1 MNPFFLSESGSP
13 QHLGFAHFEFDRAA
27 HLREDPAG
35 LDALFARPDCRVLA
49 LAGEQ
54 VLLRNETPL
63 DPLFRTQDLPDDPAW
78 RERAFIGLEHGAPR
92 FAVAYGSQAA
102 ETLGQRTGISLV
114 GLRQLAV
121 ETLLSPSALGALACA
136 KALLFWHSRRR
147 FCSVCGQP
155 SKATQGGWRRDCPSC
170 NAQFFPRTDPVVIML
185 AVRGEHCLMGRQ
197 KQFIPGMYSALAG
210 FCEPGETIEDAMR
223 REILEEAGIRV
234 GRVRYLAS
242 QPWPFPASLMIGG
255 LAEAVSE
262 TILRDETELE
272 DARWFS
278 REEVRQMLRRQ
289 HPDNLWVPM
298 KFSLAS
304 QLVRAWAEGGAEF

>member
-1 MNPFFLSESGSP
+1 MSAFFLSEAGAP
-13 QHLGFAHFEFDRAA
+13 ADLGYAHFDFDRAEHRRGDA
-27 HLREDPAG
+27 AG
-35 LDALFARPDCRVLA
+35 LEALFDRADARTFV

-54 VLLRNETPL
+54 VVLKAGEEP
-63 DPLFRTQDLPDDPAW
+63 DPLFVSTQVPGDSAGRD
-78 RERAFIGLEHGAPR
+78 RAFLGFDRGQPR
-92 FAVAYGSQAA
+92 FAVALDPKAGEALA
-102 ETLGQRTGISLV
+102 HRADLTLV

-121 ETLLSPSALGALACA
+121 DTMLSPSALGALACA

-155 SKATQGGWRRDCPSC
+155 SVLAQGGWRRDCPACS
-170 NAQFFPRTDPVVIML
+170 AQFFPRTDPVVIML

-197 KQFIPGMYSALAG
+197 KQFLPGMYSALAG

-223 REILEEAGIRV
+223 REIHEEAGIRC

-262 TILRDETELE
+262 TIVRDETELE
-272 DARWFS
+272 DVRWFS
-278 REEVRQMLRRQ
+278 REEVHAMLRRA
-289 HPDNLWVPM
+289 HPDRLWVPF